1 MSGNGPCPNNI
12 CPMVVYVPKKKK
24 KNVSKDGSCPN
35 NICEMMVDRF
45 INMYVH

>member
-1 MSGNGPCPNNI
+1 MSDNGPCPNNK
-12 CPMVVYVPKKKK
+12 CPMVVHIQKKKY
-24 KNVSKDGSCPN
+24 VSKDGSYPN